1 MLINIDYS
9 KDLHDLNTVKS
20 ALRGCVY
27 LKILRH
33 QNDFVNMII
42 ETNEAYYYAEKKYK
56 NKIVESTLNIKI
68 FKQQIDRV
76 VHFHYVFYK
85 VLYFLVDRISIDY
98 MKFMIS
104 LRKDRI
110 RFHKWFEKDDVVNTS
125 TY

>member
-1 MLINIDYS
+1 MINIDYS

-20 ALRGCVY
+20 ALRKCIF

-33 QNDFVNMII
+33 QGDFINMII
-42 ETNEAYYYAEKKYK
+42 ETDEAYYYAEKNYK

-68 FKQQIDRV
+68 IKQQRDQV

-85 VLYFLVDRISIDY
+85 IQYFLVDRVSIDY
-98 MKFMIS
+98 KKFMIS
-104 LRKDRI
+104 LRKDRL
-110 RFHKWFEKDDVVNTS
+110 RFHKWFEKDGVINTS